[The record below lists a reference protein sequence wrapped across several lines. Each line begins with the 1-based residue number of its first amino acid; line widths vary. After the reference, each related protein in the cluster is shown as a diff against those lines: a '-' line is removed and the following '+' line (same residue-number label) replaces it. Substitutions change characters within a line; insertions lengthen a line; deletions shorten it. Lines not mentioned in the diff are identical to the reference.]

1 MGLRINHYFLS
12 LFFIFTVL
20 STALSATAVLNLED
34 NTESYTEFDVEY
46 FQNTTEYPLTIDQVR
61 KEKFQTTP
69 NAFTFGY
76 NTNDFWFRIT
86 VKNDSDKEKEIF
98 LELTEIIHQN
108 LDLYIISS
116 DDTVVQE
123 RNGLSIPVEERHI
136 KVSNPTFSLNFKAG
150 EIKELYIKLS
160 SIYGVFGAIHFKTPQ
175 NFYDSHHF
183 KEKLYMFYFG
193 AIITL
198 AFYNLFLFFI
208 LNDKTYL
215 YYVSYVLIFVIWSAN
230 YKGILLPY
238 TTIEIYDILQITIPI
253 FFTLLILF
261 SQTVLETK
269 KHFLNFHYVL
279 NGFIAILMF
288 SLAWMLIDMHSGFYF
303 MNMAASPLLPFLL
316 FTALWA
322 LYKGHKIA
330 TIYLVALSI
339 YLISI
344 AILSQLA
351 LGFIPYSVLFSNAP
365 IIGSFIEIILLSVLL
380 AYRITLL
387 REEKMLTQKTLL
399 DHKANES
406 LRFSKIIDDK
416 MKELNIVNDQLGI
429 ELKEKKKLEKIL
441 MRRASTDSLTGILN
455 RRAFFDNSAKEMNIA
470 KRYNHDL
477 SFIIID
483 IDYFKD
489 INDKYGH
496 LNGDI
501 VLIDLV
507 NVIQNTIRTT
517 DILGRIG
524 GEEFAVLM
532 PETKLDDAKNLA
544 ERIRKNISKNVSL
557 LEDNSVSI
565 NVTVSIGLSFMT
577 AEDSIIQTVL
587 RRADLALFK
596 AKENGRN
603 QLSCSNDI

>member
-1 MGLRINHYFLS
+1 MGIRIHHYFLS

-20 STALSATAVLNLED
+20 STALSAASVLNLKD
-34 NTESYTEFDVEY
+34 HIDSYTDFDVEY
-46 FQNTTEYPLTIDQVR
+46 FENTSENPLTVDQIREVN
-61 KEKFQTTP
+61 FQTTS

-86 VKNDSDKEKEIF
+86 VTNDSDKEKEIF
-98 LELTEIIHQN
+98 LELTEIIHKN
-108 LDLYIISS
+108 VDLYIISS
-116 DDTVVQE
+116 DDSIIHDK
-123 RNGLSIPVEERHI
+123 NGLSVPVKERQI
-136 KVSNPTFSLNFKAG
+136 KVSNPTFVLDFDAG
-150 EIKELYIKLS
+150 EKKELYIKLS
-160 SIYGVFGAIHFKTPQ
+160 SIYGVFGAIHFKTHES
-175 NFYDSHHF
+175 FYASHHF
-183 KEKLYMFYFG
+183 KENLYMFYFG

-198 AFYNLFLFFI
+198 AFYNLFLFFF
-208 LNDKTYL
+208 LRDKVYL
-215 YYVSYVLIFVIWSAN
+215 YYVSYVLIFVVWSAN

-238 TTIEIYDILQITIPI
+238 TTIEIYDILQITIPV

-261 SQTVLETK
+261 SQSVLETK

-279 NGFIAILMF
+279 NGFIGILMF
-288 SLAWMLIDMHSGFYF
+288 SLIWMLIDMHSGFYF

-322 LYKGHKIA
+322 LYKGHNIA
-330 TIYLVALSI
+330 KIYLIALSI

-351 LGFIPYSVLFSNAP
+351 LGIVPYSVLFSNAP

-380 AYRITLL
+380 AYRITIL
-387 REEKMLTQKTLL
+387 REEKMTTQQNLL
-399 DHKANES
+399 DHKASES
-406 LRFSKIIDDK
+406 LRFSKLVDDK
-416 MKELNIVNDQLGI
+416 TKELSLVNDQLGI
-429 ELKEKKKLEKIL
+429 ELKEKQKLEKIL

-483 IDYFKD
+483 IDYFKE
-489 INDKYGH
+489 INDAYGH

-507 NVIQNTIRTT
+507 NIIKNTIRTT

-532 PETKLDDAKNLA
+532 PETKVEDAKQLA
-544 ERIRKNISKNVSL
+544 ERIRKSISINESLLEEKNVS
-557 LEDNSVSI
+557 V
-565 NVTVSIGLSFMT
+565 NVTVSIGLSSMT
-577 AEDSIIQTVL
+577 PEDNIIQNIL
-587 RRADLALFK
+587 RRADIALFK

-603 QLSCSNDI
+603 QLSCSDDA